1 MIDPVTGMLIGTG
14 VSALGG
20 LLGSS
25 SAAKKQEEAAK
36 EAQELARRNY
46 LAGLQINEPTRFT
59 GNQALNEINS
69 VFGYQSSPYTSM
81 QQLVGT
87 ATPMSSRNVA
97 KALKN
102 GMSYEQI
109 QQMGGTLAGRMNPK
123 SMRRLTKAGL
133 TPEQIMGLSAGR
145 QGQTMGAPAVAQQ
158 QGPTGMAAFQASPDY
173 QFRLNEGQRDMG
185 NSFAARGGAAS
196 GNALRALT
204 TFNQG
209 MASGEFGNWF
219 NRRMDL
225 VDGGSRSAAATQ
237 NAGNQY
243 AQGAG
248 NAIQAQGDARASGI
262 MGGVNAVNGAIGNGL
277 NAWAWNQYGRQSPGG
292 YSGGSGT
299 TPNGGYGGYG
309 IGGIGGGALPFQPG
323 SWDQL
328 NYPGRP

>member
-1 MIDPVTGMLIGTG
+1 MDPITGMAIGQG
-14 VSALGG
+14 VSALIGAV
-20 LLGSS
+20 GSN
-25 SAAKKQEEAAK
+25 SAAKAQQEAAYR
-36 EAQELARRNY
+36 AAELQRRNY

-69 VFGYQSSPYTSM
+69 VLGYQSAPYTSM

-262 MGGVNAVNGAIGNGL
+262 MGGVNAVNGAIGQGL
-277 NAWAWNQYGRQSPGG
+277 NAWAWNRYMSQAPQAPASSPYGPYAGGYKFPGG
-292 YSGGSGT
+292 
-299 TPNGGYGGYG
+299 
-309 IGGIGGGALPFQPG
+309 
-323 SWDQL
+323 
-328 NYPGRP
+328 